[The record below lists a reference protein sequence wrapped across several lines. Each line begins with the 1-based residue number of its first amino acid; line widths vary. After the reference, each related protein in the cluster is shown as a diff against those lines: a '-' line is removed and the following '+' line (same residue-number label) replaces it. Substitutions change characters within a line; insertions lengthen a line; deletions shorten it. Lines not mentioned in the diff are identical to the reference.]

1 MNKIFGRVV
10 GSGAAVA
17 PGSGGPSGA
26 HAASSN
32 AAQPANRPNKN
43 QRRIVVLSRC
53 RHTLQRNA
61 YVA

>member
-10 GSGAAVA
+10 GSGAAVT
-17 PGSGGPSGA
+17 PGSGEPSGA
-26 HAASSN
+26 QAASSN
-32 AAQPANRPNKN
+32 AEQPANRPNEN

-53 RHTLQRNA
+53 RHMLHRNA